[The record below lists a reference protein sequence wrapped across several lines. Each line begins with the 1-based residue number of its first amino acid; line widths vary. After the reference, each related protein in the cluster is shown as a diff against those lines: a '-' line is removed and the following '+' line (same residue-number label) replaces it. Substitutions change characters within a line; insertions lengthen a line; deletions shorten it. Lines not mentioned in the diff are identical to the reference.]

1 MKACRKPR
9 YFATRPVPMH
19 DAFSKEGAKLL
30 KTLAAHE
37 VIEVLE
43 GPRRESAET
52 SLRAQAK
59 AADGTVGWF
68 TVRSCQ
74 GEDTAQ
80 PGNGCYVTKSSI
92 ALTDGLN
99 IKSCKVLR
107 KLEQGETVECVEGP
121 VDDAE
126 AGCTRIRVVANKDG
140 KEGWVT
146 TKGNAGSLYAVESG
160 RRYVLS
166 KCMPLQASFESD
178 SPKVKTLE
186 EGASIELIKG
196 PLEETPNTAVRV
208 KGLVSSSGQQG
219 WLTME
224 GGNLR
229 PWGPRYRCVSSTAIN
244 DIMDVT
250 SEEAKT
256 LRKLEV
262 GEVVEILEGPKL
274 EATVGIMRLR
284 GRADR
289 DGTVGWISIAGNQGK
304 TFLKVAL
311 EQ

>member
-1 MKACRKPR
+1 MNTPLS
-9 YFATRPVPMH
+9 
-19 DAFSKEGAKLL
+19 SKEEAKLL
-30 KTLAAHE
+30 KTLATHE

-43 GPRRESAET
+43 GPRRESVLT

-59 AADGTVGWF
+59 AADGTIGWF
-68 TVRSCQ
+68 TLKTNQ

-80 PGNGCYVTKSSI
+80 PGNCCYVTQSSI

-99 IKSCKVLR
+99 IKSCTVLR
-107 KLEQGETVECVEGP
+107 KLEQGESLECVEGP
-121 VDDAE
+121 VNDDE
-126 AGCTRIRVVANKDG
+126 AGCTRIRVITKDG

-160 RRYVLS
+160 RRYLLS

-186 EGASIELIKG
+186 EGSSIELIKG

-208 KGLVSSSGQQG
+208 KGRVSSSGQEG

-224 GGNLR
+224 SGNLR

-262 GEVVEILEGPKL
+262 GEVLELLDGPKL

-304 TFLKVAL
+304 TFLKMAL